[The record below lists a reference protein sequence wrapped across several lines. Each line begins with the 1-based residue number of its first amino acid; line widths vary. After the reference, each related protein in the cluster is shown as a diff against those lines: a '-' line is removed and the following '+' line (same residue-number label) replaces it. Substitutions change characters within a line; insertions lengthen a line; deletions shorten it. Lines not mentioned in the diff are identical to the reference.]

1 MKLTQGLRMAVK
13 SVLSNKLRT
22 ILSMLGILIG
32 VATVIALVAMGKAS
46 SNEVAKQVSSL
57 GSPNSLSV
65 NILGRGTVTTLS
77 VDEANE
83 LGDVMNIAG
92 VAPVTSTTG
101 YAKYGKT
108 QVSVTVEGIT
118 AAYEEVKSFPV
129 QDGRYIASP
138 DITNNTKV
146 ALIGVETA
154 KDLFE
159 DERVDPA
166 AAVGKKI
173 TINGYNFTIVGL
185 LESQGSSLSG
195 SNDEK
200 ILIPITTAQKIFQ
213 TSGVSTI
220 NLIVSDIDRMAATVT
235 AVEAVL
241 YEKFRGNENAYR
253 VFNQEEAMKTLNS
266 VNETMNRQLIY
277 VAIISLIVGGIGI
290 MNIMLVS
297 VTERTREIGIRKSLG
312 AKKRDIMFQFLVEA
326 VCISGLG
333 GALGIGLGYIASFI
347 IGMIMK
353 TETEVP
359 LDTVWLAFVFSALV
373 GVIFGYL
380 PANKAAGLRPVDAL
394 RHD

>member
-1 MKLTQGLRMAVK
+1 MKLTQGLKMAVK

-65 NILGRGTVTTLS
+65 TIFGRGTVTTLS

-83 LGDVMNIAG
+83 LGEVANVAG

-118 AAYEEVKSFPV
+118 AAYEEVKAFPI

-138 DITNNTKV
+138 DIKNNTKV
-146 ALIGVETA
+146 ALIGVDTA
-154 KDLFE
+154 ADLFE
-159 DERVDPA
+159 DEDPS

-173 TINGYNFTIVGL
+173 TINGYIFTIVGL
-185 LESQGSSLSG
+185 LESQGSSLTG

-200 ILIPITTAQKIFQ
+200 ILIPVTTAQKIFQ

-220 NLIVSDIDRMAATVT
+220 NLIVTDTDLMKATVT

-253 VFNQEEAMKTLNS
+253 VLNQEEAMETLNA
-266 VNETMNRQLIY
+266 VNATMNRQLIY

-312 AKKRDIMFQFLVEA
+312 AKKRDILFQFLVEA

-333 GALGIGLGYIASFI
+333 GALGIGLGYAASI
-347 IGMIMK
+347 VIGIFMK
-353 TETEVP
+353 SDTEVP
-359 LDTVWLAFVFSALV
+359 VDTVLLAFAFSAFV
-373 GVIFGYL
+373 GVVFGFL
-380 PANKAAGLRPVDAL
+380 PANKAASLRPVDAL

>member
-220 NLIVSDIDRMAATVT
+220 NLIVSDIERMAATVT

-333 GALGIGLGYIASFI
+333 GALGIGLGYIASFT

>member
-1 MKLTQGLRMAVK
+1 MKLTQGLKMAVK

-46 SNEVAKQVSSL
+46 SNEVAEQVSSL

-65 NILGRGTVTTLS
+65 TILGRGTVTTLS

-83 LGDVMNIAG
+83 LGDVSNIAG
-92 VAPVTSTTG
+92 VAPVTSATG

-108 QVSVTVEGIT
+108 EVSVTVEGIT
-118 AAYEEVKSFPV
+118 AAYEEVKDFPV

-138 DITNNTKV
+138 DIKNNTKV
-146 ALIGVETA
+146 ALIGVDTA
-154 KDLFE
+154 TDLFE
-159 DERVDPA
+159 DEGEDPS

-173 TINGYNFTIVGL
+173 TINGYQFTIVGL
-185 LESQGSSLSG
+185 LESQGSSLTG

-200 ILIPITTAQKIFQ
+200 ILIPVTTAQKIFQ
-213 TSGVSTI
+213 TKGVSTI
-220 NLIVSDIDRMAATVT
+220 NLTVTDTELMARTVT
-235 AVEAVL
+235 AIEAVL

-253 VFNQEEAMKTLNS
+253 VLNQEEAMKTLNS

-312 AKKRDIMFQFLVEA
+312 AKKRDILFQFLVEA

-333 GALGIGLGYIASFI
+333 GALGIGLGYIASVI
-347 IGMIMK
+347 IGVVMQ

-359 LDTVWLAFVFSALV
+359 IDTVWLAFAFSALV
-373 GVIFGYL
+373 GVVFGYL

>member
-1 MKLTQGLRMAVK
+1 MKLTQGLLMAVK

-46 SNEVAKQVSSL
+46 SNEVAEQVSSL
-57 GSPNSLSV
+57 GSPNSLSAT
-65 NILGRGTVTTLS
+65 ITGRGTVTSLT
-77 VDEANE
+77 VDEANQ
-83 LGDVMNIAG
+83 LGDVMNIKG
-92 VAPVTSTTG
+92 VAPVTSSNA

-108 QVSVTVEGIT
+108 QVSVSIEGIT
-118 AAYEEVKSFPV
+118 PAYEQVKDFPV

-138 DITNNTKV
+138 DINNASRV
-146 ALIGVETA
+146 ALIGVDTA
-154 KDLFE
+154 TDLFE
-159 DERVDPA
+159 DEGENPA
-166 AAVGKKI
+166 EAVGKKI

-185 LESQGSSLSG
+185 LESQGTSIAG

-200 ILIPITTAQKIFQ
+200 ILIPITTAHKIFQ
-213 TSGVSTI
+213 TSGVTTI
-220 NLIVSDIDRMAATVT
+220 NLLVTDTDLMSATVT
-235 AVEAVL
+235 AIEAVL

-253 VFNQEEAMKTLNS
+253 VFNQEEAMETLNS

-312 AKKRDIMFQFLVEA
+312 AKKRDILFQFLVEA

-333 GALGIGLGYIASFI
+333 GALGIGLGYVASFV
-347 IGMIMK
+347 IGQVMH

-359 LDTVWLAFVFSALV
+359 GDTVLLSFAFSALV

-380 PANKAAGLRPVDAL
+380 PANKAAGLKPVDAL
-394 RHD
+394 RYD

>member
-1 MKLTQGLRMAVK
+1 MKLTQGLKMAVK

-22 ILSMLGILIG
+22 VLSMLGILIG

-65 NILGRGTVTTLS
+65 TIVGRGTVTTLS

-83 LGDVMNIAG
+83 LGEIANVAG

-118 AAYEEVKSFPV
+118 TAYEDVKAFPV

-138 DITNNTKV
+138 DIHNNTKV
-146 ALIGVETA
+146 ALLGVATA
-154 KDLFE
+154 ADLFE
-159 DERVDPA
+159 DEGVDPA

-173 TINGYNFTIVGL
+173 TINGYMFTIVGL
-185 LESQGSSLSG
+185 LESQGSSLTG

-200 ILIPITTAQKIFQ
+200 ILIPVSTAQKIFQ

-220 NLIVSDIDRMAATVT
+220 NLIVSDTKLMASTVT

-241 YEKFRGNENAYR
+241 YEKFRGNENSYR
-253 VFNQEEAMKTLNS
+253 VLNQEEAMKTLNS

-312 AKKRDIMFQFLVEA
+312 AKKRDILFQFLVEA

-333 GALGIGLGYIASFI
+333 GALGIGLGYAASFI
-347 IGMIMK
+347 IGMVMQ

-359 LDTVWLAFVFSALV
+359 IDTVMLAFAFSAFV
-373 GVIFGYL
+373 GVVFGYL

>member
-1 MKLTQGLRMAVK
+1 MKLTQGLKMAVK

-65 NILGRGTVTTLS
+65 TIFGRGTVTTLS

-83 LGDVMNIAG
+83 LGEVSNVAG

-118 AAYEEVKSFPV
+118 DAYEEVKEFPV

-138 DITNNTKV
+138 DIKNNTKV
-146 ALIGVETA
+146 ALIGVDTA
-154 KDLFE
+154 ADLFE
-159 DERVDPA
+159 DENEDPS

-173 TINGYNFTIVGL
+173 TINGYIFTIVGL
-185 LESQGSSLSG
+185 LESQGSSLTG

-200 ILIPITTAQKIFQ
+200 ILIPVTTAQKIFQ

-220 NLIVSDIDRMAATVT
+220 NLIVSDTDLMKATVT

-253 VFNQEEAMKTLNS
+253 VLNQEEAMETLNS
-266 VNETMNRQLIY
+266 VNATMNRQLIY

-312 AKKRDIMFQFLVEA
+312 AKKRDILFQFLVEA

-333 GALGIGLGYIASFI
+333 GALGIGLGYAASI
-347 IGMIMK
+347 VIGIFMQS
-353 TETEVP
+353 ETEVP
-359 LDTVWLAFVFSALV
+359 IDTVLLAFAFSAFV
-373 GVIFGYL
+373 GVVFGFL
-380 PANKAAGLRPVDAL
+380 PANKAASLRPVDAL

>member
-13 SVLSNKLRT
+13 SVLSNRLRT

-333 GALGIGLGYIASFI
+333 GALGIGLGYIASFT

>member
-138 DITNNTKV
+138 DITNNTKA

-185 LESQGSSLSG
+185 LESQGSSLTG

-213 TSGVSTI
+213 TNGVSTI
-220 NLIVSDIDRMAATVT
+220 NLIVSDIDRMAVTVT

-333 GALGIGLGYIASFI
+333 GALGIGLGYIASFT

>member
-1 MKLTQGLRMAVK
+1 MKLTQGLKMAVK

-65 NILGRGTVTTLS
+65 TIFGRGTVTTLS

-83 LGDVMNIAG
+83 LGEVSNVAG

-118 AAYEEVKSFPV
+118 AAYEEVKEFPV

-138 DITNNTKV
+138 DIKNNTKV
-146 ALIGVETA
+146 ALIGVDTA
-154 KDLFE
+154 ADLFE
-159 DERVDPA
+159 DENEDPS

-173 TINGYNFTIVGL
+173 TINGYIFTIVGL
-185 LESQGSSLSG
+185 LESQGSSLTG

-200 ILIPITTAQKIFQ
+200 ILIPVTTAQKIFQ

-220 NLIVSDIDRMAATVT
+220 NLIVSDTDLMKATVT

-253 VFNQEEAMKTLNS
+253 VLNQEEAMETLNS
-266 VNETMNRQLIY
+266 VNATMNRQLIY

-312 AKKRDIMFQFLVEA
+312 AKKRDILFQFLVEA

-333 GALGIGLGYIASFI
+333 GALGIGLGYAASI
-347 IGMIMK
+347 VIGIFMQS
-353 TETEVP
+353 ETEVP
-359 LDTVWLAFVFSALV
+359 IDTVLLAFAFSAFV
-373 GVIFGYL
+373 GVVFGFL
-380 PANKAAGLRPVDAL
+380 PANKAASLRPVDAL

>member
-1 MKLTQGLRMAVK
+1 MKLTQGLRMAFM

-22 ILSMLGILIG
+22 VLSMLGILIG
-32 VATVIALVAMGKAS
+32 VATVIALVAMGRAS
-46 SNEVAKQVSSL
+46 SNEVAEQVSAL
-57 GSPNSLSV
+57 GSPNSLQI
-65 NILGRGTVTTLS
+65 NITGRGTVTTLS
-77 VDEANE
+77 VEEATE
-83 LGDVMNIAG
+83 LGDVANVAG
-92 VAPVTSTTG
+92 VAPITSTNA

-118 AAYEEVKSFPV
+118 PSYEAVKDFPV
-129 QDGRYIASP
+129 QDGRYLAAP
-138 DITNNTKV
+138 DLTGNTKA
-146 ALIGVETA
+146 ALIGVDTA
-154 KDLFE
+154 ADLFE
-159 DERVDPA
+159 EEGEDPL

-185 LESQGSSLSG
+185 LESQGSSLAG

-213 TSGVSTI
+213 IGGVSTI
-220 NLIVSDIDRMAATVT
+220 NLMVEDIDLMDATV
-235 AVEAVL
+235 AGAEAVL

-253 VFNQEEAMKTLNS
+253 VFNQEEAMETLSS

-312 AKKRDIMFQFLVEA
+312 AKKRDILFQFLVEA

-333 GALGIGLGYIASFI
+333 GAFGIGLGYAASFI
-347 IGMIMK
+347 IGAVMQS
-353 TETEVP
+353 ETEVP
-359 LDTVWLAFVFSALV
+359 GNTVLLAFAFSALV
-373 GVIFGYL
+373 GVVFGYL
-380 PANKAAGLRPVDAL
+380 PANKAASLRPVDAL

>member
-1 MKLTQGLRMAVK
+1 MKLTQGLKMAVK

-22 ILSMLGILIG
+22 VLSMLGILIG

-65 NILGRGTVTTLS
+65 TILGRGTVTTLS

-83 LGDVMNIAG
+83 LGDVMNVAG
-92 VAPVTSTTG
+92 VAPVTSATG

-118 AAYEEVKSFPV
+118 AAYEKVKEFPV
-129 QDGRYIASP
+129 QDGRYIAAP
-138 DITNNTKV
+138 DIKNNTKV
-146 ALIGVETA
+146 ALIGVDTA
-154 KDLFE
+154 TDLFE
-159 DERVDPA
+159 DEGVDPS

-173 TINGYNFTIVGL
+173 TINGYIFTIVGL
-185 LESQGSSLSG
+185 LESQGSSLTG

-200 ILIPITTAQKIFQ
+200 ILIPVTTAQKVFQ

-220 NLIVSDIDRMAATVT
+220 NLIVSDTSLMSATVT
-235 AVEAVL
+235 AVETVL

-253 VFNQEEAMKTLNS
+253 VLNQEEAMKTLNS

-312 AKKRDIMFQFLVEA
+312 AKKRDILFQFLVEA

-333 GALGIGLGYIASFI
+333 GALGIGLGYVASFI
-347 IGMIMK
+347 IGVVMK

-359 LDTVWLAFVFSALV
+359 LETVGVAFIFSAFV
-373 GVIFGYL
+373 GVVFGYL
-380 PANKAAGLRPVDAL
+380 PANKAASLRPVDAL

>member
-312 AKKRDIMFQFLVEA
+312 AKKRDVMFQFLVEA

-333 GALGIGLGYIASFI
+333 GALGIGLGYIASFT

>member
-1 MKLTQGLRMAVK
+1 MKLTQGLKMAVK

-65 NILGRGTVTTLS
+65 NIVGRGTVTTLS

-83 LGDVMNIAG
+83 LGDVMNVAG

-108 QVSVTVEGIT
+108 QVSVTIEGIT

-138 DITNNTKV
+138 DIKNNTKV
-146 ALIGVETA
+146 ALIGVQTA

-159 DERVDPA
+159 DEKVDPA
-166 AAVGKKI
+166 TAVGKKI
-173 TINGYNFTIVGL
+173 TINGYIFTIVGL

-220 NLIVSDIDRMAATVT
+220 NLIVSDIDRMAVTVK

-333 GALGIGLGYIASFI
+333 GALGIGLGYIASFM
-347 IGMIMK
+347 IGMFMH
-353 TETEVP
+353 TDTEVP

>member
-333 GALGIGLGYIASFI
+333 GALGIGLGYIASFT

>member
-1 MKLTQGLRMAVK
+1 MKLTQGLKMAVK

-22 ILSMLGILIG
+22 VLSMLGILIG

-65 NILGRGTVTTLS
+65 TILGRGTVTTLS

-83 LGDVMNIAG
+83 LGDVMNVAG
-92 VAPVTSTTG
+92 VAPVTSATG

-118 AAYEEVKSFPV
+118 AAYEKVKEFPV
-129 QDGRYIASP
+129 QDGRYIAAP
-138 DITNNTKV
+138 DIKNNTKV
-146 ALIGVETA
+146 ALIGVDTA
-154 KDLFE
+154 TDLFE
-159 DERVDPA
+159 DEGVDPSE
-166 AAVGKKI
+166 AVGKKI
-173 TINGYNFTIVGL
+173 TINGYIFTIVGL
-185 LESQGSSLSG
+185 LESQGSSLTG

-200 ILIPITTAQKIFQ
+200 ILIPVTTAQKVFQ

-220 NLIVSDIDRMAATVT
+220 NLIVTDTSLMSATVT
-235 AVEAVL
+235 AVETVL

-253 VFNQEEAMKTLNS
+253 VLNQEEAMKTLNS

-312 AKKRDIMFQFLVEA
+312 AKKRDILFQFLVEA

-333 GALGIGLGYIASFI
+333 GALGIGLGYVASFI
-347 IGMIMK
+347 IGVVMK

-359 LDTVWLAFVFSALV
+359 LDTVGVAFLFSAFV
-373 GVIFGYL
+373 GVVFGYL
-380 PANKAAGLRPVDAL
+380 PANKAASLRPVDAL

>member
-1 MKLTQGLRMAVK
+1 MKLTQGLLMAVK

-46 SNEVAKQVSSL
+46 SNEVAEQVSSL
-57 GSPNSLSV
+57 GSPNSLSAT
-65 NILGRGTVTTLS
+65 ITGRGTVTSLT

-83 LGDVMNIAG
+83 LGDVMNIEG
-92 VAPVTSTTG
+92 VAPVTSSNA

-108 QVSVTVEGIT
+108 QASVAVEGIT
-118 AAYEEVKSFPV
+118 PAYEQVKDFPV
-129 QDGRYIASP
+129 QDGRYIAPP
-138 DITNNTKV
+138 DINNASRV
-146 ALIGVETA
+146 ALIGVDTA
-154 KDLFE
+154 TDLFGE
-159 DERVDPA
+159 EGENPA
-166 AAVGKKI
+166 EAVGKKI

-185 LESQGSSLSG
+185 LESQGTSIAG

-213 TSGVSTI
+213 TSGVTTI
-220 NLIVSDIDRMAATVT
+220 NLLVADTDLMSATVT
-235 AVEAVL
+235 AIEAVL

-253 VFNQEEAMKTLNS
+253 VFNQEEAMETLNS

-277 VAIISLIVGGIGI
+277 VAIISLVVGGIGI

-312 AKKRDIMFQFLVEA
+312 AKKRDILFQFLVEA

-333 GALGIGLGYIASFI
+333 GALGIGLGYIASFV
-347 IGMIMK
+347 IGLVMH

-359 LDTVWLAFVFSALV
+359 GDTVLLSFAFSALV

-380 PANKAAGLRPVDAL
+380 PANKAAGLKPVDAL
-394 RHD
+394 RYD

>member
-77 VDEANE
+77 VDAANE

-312 AKKRDIMFQFLVEA
+312 AKMRDIMFQFLVEA

>member
-46 SNEVAKQVSSL
+46 SNEVANQVSSL

-333 GALGIGLGYIASFI
+333 GALGIGLGYIASFT

>member
-1 MKLTQGLRMAVK
+1 MKLTQGLRMAVM

-32 VATVIALVAMGKAS
+32 VATVIALVAMGRAS

-57 GSPNSLSV
+57 GSPNSLQITIS
-65 NILGRGTVTTLS
+65 GRGTVTTLS

-83 LGDVMNIAG
+83 LEDVTNVAG
-92 VAPVTSTTG
+92 VAPITSG
-101 YAKYGKT
+101 DAFAKYGKT
-108 QVSVTVEGIT
+108 QVSVEVNGIT
-118 AAYEEVKSFPV
+118 PAYEDVKDFPV
-129 QDGRYIASP
+129 QDGRFIAAP
-138 DITNNTKV
+138 DLTNHTKV
-146 ALIGVETA
+146 ALIGVDTA

-159 DERVDPA
+159 EEGEDPL

-173 TINGYNFTIVGL
+173 TINGYHFTIVGL
-185 LESQGSSLSG
+185 LESQGSSLTG

-200 ILIPITTAQKIFQ
+200 ILIPITTAQKVFQ
-213 TSGVSTI
+213 ISGVSTI
-220 NLIVSDIDRMAATVT
+220 HLMVEDIDQMDAAV
-235 AVEAVL
+235 AGAEAVL

-253 VFNQEEAMKTLNS
+253 VFNQEKAMETLNS

-312 AKKRDIMFQFLVEA
+312 AKKRDILFQFLVEA

-333 GALGIGLGYIASFI
+333 GAFGIGLGYVASFV
-347 IGMIMK
+347 IGMMMQSD
-353 TETEVP
+353 TEVP
-359 LDTVWLAFVFSALV
+359 VNTVILAFAFSAFV
-373 GVIFGYL
+373 GVVFGYL
-380 PANKAAGLRPVDAL
+380 PANKAAGLKPVDAL

>member
-46 SNEVAKQVSSL
+46 SNEVTKQVSSL

-333 GALGIGLGYIASFI
+333 GALGIGLGYIASFT